1 MDVLEQKRRDIVA
14 LFKKGITH
22 QNIANLYGM
31 SRGGVAELL
40 KTCRIL
46 GYISEEEYRACARAH
61 QEANLRRRIK

>member
-1 MDVLEQKRRDIVA
+1 MEIEQKRKDIVA
-14 LFKKGITH
+14 LFKKGSTH
-22 QNIANLYGM
+22 EQIAELYGM

-61 QEANLRRRIK
+61 QEANLRRKAR